1 VTAAT
6 PARPPAPAGRRP
18 ARPTR
23 SWFGPLLLLL
33 GLAITIWSAAPIPT
47 GIGVDLGSIAANW
60 ARGREVIAELFSPN
74 LAFLRT
80 TVTPL
85 IETLQMAIVACVIG
99 CSVGLPLAFLA
110 SHVTSPSRWVL
121 LLDRGVLNIIR
132 AIPDLL
138 YALVFVVAVGVG
150 PLAGILAL
158 ILFNIGV
165 LAKLL
170 SESVDA
176 VDTGPVEAAWAV
188 GASRTQMVRSAVLP
202 AVMPNYVAYS
212 LYVFELN
219 VRASTV
225 IGIVGAGGIGTVLS
239 AQIDFFAFSNV
250 GAVVLE
256 LFVLV
261 LVIEVVSVTLRRRL
275 V

>member
-1 VTAAT
+1 MTAT
-6 PARPPAPAGRRP
+6 PTVPGLAGGRRP
-18 ARPTR
+18 GRPSR
-23 SWFGPLLLLL
+23 SWFGPSMLVAGIVLTL
-33 GLAITIWSAAPIPT
+33 WSAAPQPI
-47 GIGVDLGSIAANW
+47 GIGVDLGEIAANLT
-60 ARGREVIAELFSPN
+60 RGMGILAEVFRPN
-74 LAFLRT
+74 LAFFPST
-80 TVTPL
+80 ITPL
-85 IETLQMAIVACVIG
+85 IETFQMAIVACLIG
-99 CSVGLPLAFLA
+99 CGVGLPLAFLA
-110 SHVTSPSRWVL
+110 SRVTAPGRWVMTI
-121 LLDRGVLNIIR
+121 DRWALNVIR

-138 YALVFVVAVGVG
+138 YALIFVAAVGVG

-176 VDTGPVEAAWAV
+176 VDTGPIEAAVAA
-188 GASRTQMVRSAVLP
+188 GASRTQMVRMAVLP
-202 AVMPNYVAYS
+202 QVMPNYVAYS

-225 IGIVGAGGIGTVLS
+225 IGIVGAGGIGNVLNT
-239 AQIDFFAFSNV
+239 QMKFFAFSNV
-250 GAVVLE
+250 GLVVLE

-261 LVIEVVSVTLRRRL
+261 MVIEAVSVTLRRRL

>member
-1 VTAAT
+1 MTTA
-6 PARPPAPAGRRP
+6 PVARLGGPRP
-18 ARPTR
+18 ARPRR
-23 SWFGPLLLLL
+23 SWFGPVLLLIGVGVTLY
-33 GLAITIWSAAPIPT
+33 SAAPQPM
-47 GIGVDLGSIAANW
+47 GIGVDMGAISANLT
-60 ARGREVIAELFSPN
+60 RGREIIGEVLRPN
-74 LAFLRT
+74 LAFLPST
-80 TVTPL
+80 ITAL
-85 IETLQMAIVACVIG
+85 IETFQMAIVACIIG
-99 CSVGLPLAFLA
+99 CGVGLPLAFLA
-110 SHVTSPSRWVL
+110 SRVTAPSHWVLTTDRWVL
-121 LLDRGVLNIIR
+121 NVVR
-132 AIPDLL
+132 ALPDLL
-138 YALVFVVAVGVG
+138 YALIFVAAVGVG

-176 VDTGPVEAAWAV
+176 VDTGPVEAATAV

-202 AVMPNYVAYS
+202 QVLPNYVAYS

-225 IGIVGAGGIGTVLS
+225 IGIVGAGGIGNILNT
-239 AQIDFFAFSNV
+239 QMKFFAFSNV

-256 LFVLV
+256 LFVVV
-261 LVIEVVSVTLRRRL
+261 LAIEAVSITLRRRL